1 MTKTVSIMTTKNG
14 NNSVFPI
21 YNASACVFK
30 WGWNTL
36 RLYNGKSSS
45 CHRVTP
51 VEVTPETFDSFHN
64 TPEVLDDRRRML
76 QGQWPVSGR
85 GCEYCRDI
93 EQAGGISDRLHH
105 NQISGLTPVDFATD
119 NLNATPRISEIY
131 LNNTC
136 DLACVYCLPV
146 FSSKINQELKKFGPY
161 PLGIE
166 SVNKSPDRDR
176 LFSLYL
182 NWLKNNGSKLS
193 RLSILG
199 GEPLLQ
205 NELWQILEILYSLDN
220 KNLELAINTNLN
232 CNAETLQ
239 RFIDIGRDLTVKRK
253 IKQVHVCASLD
264 CWGDQAEFVRYGLNL
279 QNWQRNFES
288 LMQHRWMALSV
299 HQVITS
305 LTMKTAIDLQ
315 QRIAEYKKTNPKILQ
330 DYHLVD
336 SGLEKIYHPQIF
348 GGDFFQYQFDQL
360 ITEFPI
366 TTDWDIESRKRLE
379 GIAGLTAT
387 GTVEIDRLHMLKQTL
402 DTIDQ
407 RRGTDW
413 QKLWPEISQ
422 YFIENNI

>member
-1 MTKTVSIMTTKNG
+1 MTKNG

-21 YNASACVFK
+21 RNASACVFK

-45 CHRVTP
+45 CHRVSP
-51 VEVTPETFDSFHN
+51 VEVTPETFESFHN

-76 QGQWPVSGR
+76 QGEWPAAGR
-85 GCEYCRDI
+85 GCEYCRNI

-105 NQISGLTPVDFATD
+105 NQIPGLTPVDFD
-119 NLNATPRISEIY
+119 HDSLNVTPRISEIY

-136 DLACVYCLPV
+136 DLACVYCLPI
-146 FSSKINQELKKFGPY
+146 FSSKVNQELRKFGPY
-161 PLGIE
+161 PLGIKP
-166 SVNKSPDRDR
+166 VDKTPNRDQ
-176 LFSLYL
+176 LFALYL
-182 NWLKNNGSKLS
+182 NWLKEHGSKLS

-205 NELWQILEILYSLDN
+205 NELWQILEILHSLDN

-232 CNAETLQ
+232 CTADTLK
-239 RFIDIGRDLTVKRK
+239 RFVDIGRDLVVKKK

-264 CWGDQAEFVRYGLNL
+264 CWGPQAEFVRYGLDL
-279 QNWQRNFES
+279 DNWQRNFEF
-288 LMQHRWMALSV
+288 LMQHRWIALSV

-305 LTMKTAIDLQ
+305 LTVKTAIDLQ
-315 QRIAEYKKTNPKILQ
+315 QKIAEYKKTNPKILQ

-348 GGDFFQYQFDQL
+348 GGDFFKSQFDKL
-360 ITEFPI
+360 IAEFPVA
-366 TTDWDIESRKRLE
+366 TDWDIESRRRLE
-379 GIAGLTAT
+379 GIAALAAA
-387 GTVEIDRLHMLKQTL
+387 GTVDVDRLRMLKQTL

-413 QKLWPEISQ
+413 RKLWPEITQ
-422 YFIENNI
+422 YFIEKNI

>member
-1 MTKTVSIMTTKNG
+1 MNTMTKNG

-21 YNASACVFK
+21 QNASACVFK

-45 CHRVTP
+45 CHRVSP
-51 VEVTPETFDSFHN
+51 VEVTPETFESFHN
-64 TPEVLDDRRRML
+64 TPEILDDRRRML
-76 QGQWPVSGR
+76 QGDWPAAGR

-105 NQISGLTPVDFATD
+105 NQISGLTPVDFAVDT
-119 NLNATPRISEIY
+119 LNVTPRISEIY

-146 FSSKINQELKKFGPY
+146 FSSKVNQELKKFGPY
-161 PLGIE
+161 PLGIT
-166 SVNKSPDRDR
+166 SVDKIPNRDQ
-176 LFSLYL
+176 LFAQYL
-182 NWLKNNGSKLS
+182 NWLKDNGSKLS

-205 NELWQILEILYSLDN
+205 NELWQILEIVRSIDN
-220 KNLELAINTNLN
+220 RNLELAINTNLN

-239 RFIDIGRDLTVKRK
+239 RFVDVGRDLIVKKK

-264 CWGDQAEFVRYGLNL
+264 CWGDQAEFVRYGLDL
-279 QNWQRNFES
+279 VNWRRNFEF
-288 LMQHRWMALSV
+288 LMQHRWIALSV
-299 HQVITS
+299 HQVITV
-305 LTMKTAIDLQ
+305 LTVKTAIDLQ
-315 QRIAEYKKTNPKILQ
+315 QKIAEYKKINPKILQ

-336 SGLEKIYHPQIF
+336 SGFEKIYHPQIF
-348 GGDFFQYQFDQL
+348 GGDFFRPQFEQL
-360 ITEFPI
+360 IKQFPI
-366 TTDWDIESRKRLE
+366 ATDWDVESRKRLE
-379 GIAGLTAT
+379 GIAGLVAA
-387 GTVEIDRLHMLKQTL
+387 GTVDVDRLHMLKQTL

-413 QKLWPEISQ
+413 RGLWPEINQ
-422 YFIENNI
+422 YFIEKNI